1 AKILGRASE
10 ARAVQQP
17 PEAFREE
24 VWQGWRAVLPAC
36 AAVLPL
42 GLALG
47 VLVVQTGFSWW
58 WGPLIAL
65 FIFAGSLEFLMVG
78 MLAAAAPLSQI
89 AVSALLVNFRH
100 VFYAISFPLH
110 RVHGRG
116 WKVYSTYALTDEV
129 YAVTA
134 DPKAQTWSRTRI
146 LSIQLIFQAV
156 WVASVCAGG
165 TARATHSRL
174 RRRARF
180 RDHRPV
186 RRPEH
191 RRVPRPQIDSRDDP
205 RPGMRPRRSAH
216 RSRRH
221 ADRVRG
227 PVCCCAHRF
236 L

>member
-1 AKILGRASE
+1 M
-10 ARAVQQP
+10 QQSP
-17 PEAFREE
+17 DAFREE
-24 VWQGWRAVLPAC
+24 VWLGWRAVLPAC

-78 MLAAAAPLSQI
+78 MLAAAAPLSQV

-146 LSIQLIFQAV
+146 LSIQLIFQGA

-165 TARATHSRL
+165 LLGQLIPDSVVGLDFAITALFVVLSIDAY
-174 RRRARF
+174 RARKSI
-180 RDHRPV
+180 PV
-186 RRPEH
+186 TVLALGCALAGVLIAP
-191 RRVPRPQIDSRDDP
+191 
-205 RPGMRPRRSAH
+205 
-216 RSRRH
+216 
-221 ADRVRG
+221 ADMLIVSMALFVVALIGSFFFARVRG
-227 PVCCCAHRF
+227 ARA
-236 L
+236 

>member
-1 AKILGRASE
+1 M
-10 ARAVQQP
+10 QQP

-100 VFYAISFPLH
+100 LFYAISFPLH

-165 TARATHSRL
+165 LLGQLIPDSVVGLDFAITALFAVLSIDAYRARRSIPVTILALGCALAGVLIAPADMLIVSMALFVAALIGSYVVSRARGARA
-174 RRRARF
+174 
-180 RDHRPV
+180 
-186 RRPEH
+186 
-191 RRVPRPQIDSRDDP
+191 
-205 RPGMRPRRSAH
+205 
-216 RSRRH
+216 
-221 ADRVRG
+221 
-227 PVCCCAHRF
+227 
-236 L
+236 

>member
-1 AKILGRASE
+1 M
-10 ARAVQQP
+10 QQP
-17 PEAFREE
+17 PDAFREE

-47 VLVVQTGFSWW
+47 VLVVQTGFAWW
-58 WGPLIAL
+58 WGPVIAL

-78 MLAAAAPLSQI
+78 MLAAVAPLSQI

-165 TARATHSRL
+165 LLGQLIPDSVVGLDFAITALFVVLSIDAYRARRSIPVTILALGCALAGVLIAPGDMLIVSMALFVAALIGSYAVSRARSARA
-174 RRRARF
+174 
-180 RDHRPV
+180 
-186 RRPEH
+186 
-191 RRVPRPQIDSRDDP
+191 
-205 RPGMRPRRSAH
+205 
-216 RSRRH
+216 
-221 ADRVRG
+221 
-227 PVCCCAHRF
+227 
-236 L
+236 

>member
-1 AKILGRASE
+1 
-10 ARAVQQP
+10 VQQP

-165 TARATHSRL
+165 LLGQLIPDSVVGLDFAITVLFAVLSIDAYRARRSIPVTILALGCALAGVLIAPADMLIVSMALFVAALIGSYVVSRARGARA
-174 RRRARF
+174 
-180 RDHRPV
+180 
-186 RRPEH
+186 
-191 RRVPRPQIDSRDDP
+191 
-205 RPGMRPRRSAH
+205 
-216 RSRRH
+216 
-221 ADRVRG
+221 
-227 PVCCCAHRF
+227 
-236 L
+236 

>member
-1 AKILGRASE
+1 M
-10 ARAVQQP
+10 QQP

-165 TARATHSRL
+165 LLGQLIPDSVVGLDFAITALFAVLSIDAYRARRSIPVTILALGCALAGVLIAPADMLIVSMALFVAALIGSYVVSRARGARA
-174 RRRARF
+174 
-180 RDHRPV
+180 
-186 RRPEH
+186 
-191 RRVPRPQIDSRDDP
+191 
-205 RPGMRPRRSAH
+205 
-216 RSRRH
+216 
-221 ADRVRG
+221 
-227 PVCCCAHRF
+227 
-236 L
+236 

>member
-1 AKILGRASE
+1 
-10 ARAVQQP
+10 VQQP
-17 PEAFREE
+17 PDAFREE

-78 MLAAAAPLSQI
+78 LLAAAAPLSQV

-146 LSIQLIFQAV
+146 LSIQLIFQGA

-165 TARATHSRL
+165 LLGQLIPDSVVGLDFAITALFAVLSIDAY
-174 RRRARF
+174 RARKSI
-180 RDHRPV
+180 PV
-186 RRPEH
+186 TILALGCALAGVLIAP
-191 RRVPRPQIDSRDDP
+191 
-205 RPGMRPRRSAH
+205 
-216 RSRRH
+216 
-221 ADRVRG
+221 ADMLIVSMALFVAALIGSFYFVRVRG
-227 PVCCCAHRF
+227 ARA
-236 L
+236 

>member
-1 AKILGRASE
+1 M
-10 ARAVQQP
+10 QQP
-17 PEAFREE
+17 PDAFREE

-165 TARATHSRL
+165 LLGQLIPDSVVGLDFAITALFAVLSIDAYRARRSIPVTILALGCALAGVLIAPADMLIVSMALFVAALIGSYVVSRARGARA
-174 RRRARF
+174 
-180 RDHRPV
+180 
-186 RRPEH
+186 
-191 RRVPRPQIDSRDDP
+191 
-205 RPGMRPRRSAH
+205 
-216 RSRRH
+216 
-221 ADRVRG
+221 
-227 PVCCCAHRF
+227 
-236 L
+236 

>member
-1 AKILGRASE
+1 M
-10 ARAVQQP
+10 QQP
-17 PEAFREE
+17 PDAFREE

-78 MLAAAAPLSQI
+78 MLAAAAPLSQV

-146 LSIQLIFQAV
+146 LSIQLIFQGA

-165 TARATHSRL
+165 LLGQLIPDSVVGLDFAITALFAVLSIDAY
-174 RRRARF
+174 RARKSI
-180 RDHRPV
+180 PV
-186 RRPEH
+186 TILALGCALAGVLIAP
-191 RRVPRPQIDSRDDP
+191 
-205 RPGMRPRRSAH
+205 
-216 RSRRH
+216 
-221 ADRVRG
+221 ADMLIVSMALFVAALIGSFYFVRVRG
-227 PVCCCAHRF
+227 ARA
-236 L
+236 

>member
-1 AKILGRASE
+1 M
-10 ARAVQQP
+10 QQP
-17 PEAFREE
+17 PDAFREE

-78 MLAAAAPLSQI
+78 LLAAAAPLSQV

-146 LSIQLIFQAV
+146 LSIQLIFQGA

-165 TARATHSRL
+165 LLGQLTPDSVVGLDFAITALFAVLSIDAY
-174 RRRARF
+174 RARKSI
-180 RDHRPV
+180 PV
-186 RRPEH
+186 TILALGCALAGVLIAP
-191 RRVPRPQIDSRDDP
+191 
-205 RPGMRPRRSAH
+205 
-216 RSRRH
+216 
-221 ADRVRG
+221 ADMLIVSMALFVAALIGSFYFVRVRG
-227 PVCCCAHRF
+227 ARA
-236 L
+236 